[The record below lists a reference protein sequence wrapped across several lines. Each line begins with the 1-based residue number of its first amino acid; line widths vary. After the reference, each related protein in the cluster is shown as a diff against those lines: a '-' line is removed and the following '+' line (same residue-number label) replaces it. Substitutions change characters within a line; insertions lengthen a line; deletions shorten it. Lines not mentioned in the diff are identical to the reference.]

1 MDSWHPL
8 LQVVASMDWPQV
20 TTYKALVS
28 AQAHRQE
35 IIQNLFWTA
44 TDPEKGTPVNGGM
57 IR

>member
-1 MDSWHPL
+1 MDL
-8 LQVVASMDWPQV
+8 EA

-35 IIQNLFWTA
+35 IIQELFWTG

-57 IR
+57 IRSVTCIL

>member
-1 MDSWHPL
+1 MDSLHHL

-28 AQAHRQE
+28 AQEHRQE

-44 TDPEKGTPVNGGM
+44 TDPEKGIPVNGGM

>member
-1 MDSWHPL
+1 
-8 LQVVASMDWPQV
+8 VVASMDWPQV
-20 TTYKALVS
+20 TIYKALVS